1 MALVIADLAGGKEIP
16 LAGGLK
22 GRLFE
27 ITGDGAYAAGGTAV
41 TAATFGLTSIIEIS
55 GQCSGGRICSYDA
68 ANGKLMTFRGAG
80 AGSALA
86 EDTTADQSASKF
98 RVLVIGS

>member
-1 MALVIADLAGGKEIP
+1 MAVVIADLAGGKELP

-27 ITGDGAYAAGGTAV
+27 ITGDAAYAAGGTAV
-41 TAATFGLTSIIEIS
+41 TAANFGLTSIISIS
-55 GQCSGGRICSYDA
+55 GQTSGGRMLSFDA
-68 ANGKLMTFRGAG
+68 TNSKLMTFRGA
-80 AGSALA
+80 AAASALA

-98 RVLVIGS
+98 RVLVIGT